1 MKKNMMVY
9 TIHIYVIDDDDFYDN
24 DDDIV
29 KYNGIQG
36 FPFDQM
42 SIGEVQVNNVD

>member
-1 MKKNMMVY
+1 MMVY

-36 FPFDQM
+36 FPCDQI
-42 SIGEVQVNNVD
+42 SISEVQVNNVD

>member
-1 MKKNMMVY
+1 MVY
-9 TIHIYVIDDDDFYDN
+9 TIHIHVIDDYDFYDN

-29 KYNGIQG
+29 KHNGIQG

-42 SIGEVQVNNVD
+42 SIGEV